1 MSRAIEYQ
9 AFLIGLSLMTGIWL
23 MMAYD
28 TLRLLRLMIRHH
40 PLAVGLEDLCYWIGA
55 GAVTLRLLY
64 EHNDGIQ
71 RAYIIGGVLGG
82 MIFYDRTVSRF
93 LFGVLKKAGKRFTI
107 IKSIK
112 KRKEKS
118 GE

>member
-40 PLAVGLEDLCYWIGA
+40 
-55 GAVTLRLLY
+55 
-64 EHNDGIQ
+64 NDGISMG
-71 RAYIIGGVLGG
+71 RHLNGAEADSVGDKIAAVFMLDHRPLHPAAHPVILIGDR
-82 MIFYDRTVSRF
+82 IFAR
-93 LFGVLKKAGKRFTI
+93 
-107 IKSIK
+107 
-112 KRKEKS
+112 
-118 GE
+118 